1 MGLFNR
7 KREVGSNFDEK
18 KADEIFDSIGETNE
32 KKASDNI
39 KKDISL
45 TKDISSLLKQAKE
58 SDDNAAIGIYE
69 KVLAMAPDNF
79 EAYEGLSR
87 IYQKTNNPDK
97 EREILKKAVM
107 KVSGPKKENLMK
119 RLKELG

>member
-32 KKASDNI
+32 KKVSDNI
-39 KKDISL
+39 KKDINV
-45 TKDISSLLKQAKE
+45 TKDISSLLKQAKG
-58 SDDNAAIGIYE
+58 SDDKTAITLYE
-69 KVLAMAPDNF
+69 KVLAIAPDNF
-79 EAYEGLSR
+79 EAYDGLSK

-97 EREILKKAVM
+97 EREMLKKAVM
-107 KVSGPKKENLMK
+107 KLSGSKKETFLK
-119 RLKELG
+119 RLKEIS

>member
-79 EAYEGLSR
+79 KAYEGLSR
-87 IYQKTNNPDK
+87 IYQKTDNPDK
-97 EREILKKAVM
+97 EMEILKKAVM

>member
-87 IYQKTNNPDK
+87 IYQKTDNPDK

>member
-79 EAYEGLSR
+79 KAYEGLSR
-87 IYQKTNNPDK
+87 IYQKTDNPDK

>member
-32 KKASDNI
+32 KKVSDNI
-39 KKDISL
+39 KKDINV
-45 TKDISSLLKQAKE
+45 TKDISSLLKQAKG
-58 SDDNAAIGIYE
+58 SDDKTAITLYE

-87 IYQKTNNPDK
+87 IYQKTDNPDK

>member
-39 KKDISL
+39 KKDIIL

-87 IYQKTNNPDK
+87 IYQKTDNPDK

>member
-32 KKASDNI
+32 KKISNNL
-39 KKDISL
+39 KKDINV
-45 TKDISSLLKQAKE
+45 TKDISSLLKQAKG
-58 SDDNAAIGIYE
+58 SDDKAAISLYK
-69 KVLAMAPDNF
+69 KVLAIAPDNF
-79 EAYEGLSR
+79 EAYDGLSR

-97 EREILKKAVM
+97 EGEMLKRAVM
-107 KVSGPKKENLMK
+107 KLSGPQKETLMK
-119 RLKELG
+119 RLKELS

>member
-32 KKASDNI
+32 KKTSDNI

-79 EAYEGLSR
+79 KAYEGLSR
-87 IYQKTNNPDK
+87 IYQKTDNPDK

>member
-87 IYQKTNNPDK
+87 IYQKTDNPDK

-119 RLKELG
+119 RLKEL